1 VFCSKKIYTILPPVA
16 STGEGP
22 LEITTLMQSPV
33 ISVLG
38 IGFSTGEVH
47 LHNIQTDKPLFTL
60 GGSTGDIIAATSRGQ
75 KRVTSVSF
83 CTDPAVGAGKSRVA
97 TDSGG
102 NMLVVGHHDGDITL
116 WNLKKRRIASIMRN
130 AHDGPFGGGV
140 IAEWLAGQNV
150 LITSGGDNSIKV
162 SYFLVFTLTGIY
174 LCSRVFRNGFSIHHI
189 LRFPVYYAPG
199 LGTLN
204 Q

>member
-1 VFCSKKIYTILPPVA
+1 MIYSKKVYTILSPVA
-16 STGEGP
+16 STGEEP
-22 LEITTLMQSPV
+22 LEITTLVQSPA

-47 LHNIQTDKPLFTL
+47 LHNVQTDKPLFTL
-60 GGSTGDIIAATSRGQ
+60 GGSTGDIISATSRGQ

-83 CTDPAVGAGKSRVA
+83 CTDPAVGAGKSRVL

-140 IAEWLAGQNV
+140 IAEWLVGQNV

-162 SYFLVFTLTGIY
+162 FSNLYSNRAC
-174 LCSRVFRNGFSIHHI
+174 LCSQIFRNGFLIHHI
-189 LRFPVYYAPG
+189 PHFPVYYAPG

>member
-1 VFCSKKIYTILPPVA
+1 MKCLLIFAIFSKRIYTVLPPVA
-16 STGEGP
+16 STGEEP
-22 LEITTLMQSPV
+22 LEITTLVQSPV

-38 IGFSTGEVH
+38 IGFSTGEIH

-60 GGSTGDIIAATSRGQ
+60 GGSAGDIIAATSRGQ

-140 IAEWLAGQNV
+140 IVEWLAGQNV

-162 SYFLVFTLTGIY
+162 LSNPLYFI
-174 LCSRVFRNGFSIHHI
+174 
-189 LRFPVYYAPG
+189 
-199 LGTLN
+199 
-204 Q
+204 